1 MRTIEDTETG
11 GDGEPM
17 QLQPRQQLLEIW
29 RATARSSY
37 VRSQWQWGGPDRANS
52 ISAAEQ
58 LLCLLAP
65 ATEVPVFRLDRPDE
79 TAEDAITALGQLG
92 DSVEIPK
99 LLIRVLSAYLKDYS
113 AEDGTPIFSGGTY
126 FGSPNDVRPL
136 DDEQRGLDVVDS
148 FAISVTL
155 TVAVIGFVRV
165 FRSLL
170 TRESLRR
177 EADELEQL
185 ASRRLTA
192 AMVGLL
198 RSFSVNVFSADSDF
212 GVQLTSM
219 VNQDRLPTRQIVE
232 ELHEALREINARLR
246 DDVTIGS
253 GAAEGSELDNPNRLF
268 ECGWS
273 WGIVKDAPEIETV
286 EDIGPQ
292 RKGVAQA
299 APHLY
304 FTVIALEAIQ
314 TLFSERTRL
323 FGLLS
328 EAQLK
333 LAQSLQLRWELTQSY
348 WSTIATFGSGRWPIE
363 DLPWRTT
370 DGVESDYLA
379 LLVSGIVVQGL
390 VAQRASDAE
399 LGRIGAV
406 LEELARRGRITRR
419 PFAGDAS
426 LRLHYPGIR
435 LALELQDDPDQ
446 AGLGWTIAD
455 FSPLLLRRTLN
466 LAGLIKDGTGRQRLL
481 DLSDDVWGH
490 LRARRISEGDAR
502 GLWDEPAG
510 AFPGLLDPGPATSVS
525 WYYTKRVIDCLV
537 AAAKLISSPPQPS
550 EELARSAAELLVEAD
565 HLFDQEM
572 LYGSSE
578 SGRALQAEREQ
589 IKVQLQRAHSVR
601 REQPGT
607 AVSLTQAVLLR
618 LDRLS
623 AARRATNGMS

>member
-1 MRTIEDTETG
+1 
-11 GDGEPM
+11 M

-37 VRSQWQWGGPDRANS
+37 VRSQWQWGGRDRANS
-52 ISAAEQ
+52 ISDAEQ
-58 LLCLLAP
+58 LLCLLSP

-79 TAEDAITALGQLG
+79 TAEDAITALGRLG

-99 LLIRVLSAYLKDYS
+99 LLIRVLTEYMKTYS
-113 AEDGTPIFSGGTY
+113 APDGTPTFAGGTY
-126 FGSPNDVRPL
+126 FGAPKDDRPL

-148 FAISVTL
+148 FSISVTL

-165 FRSLL
+165 FRTLL
-170 TRESLRR
+170 TRENLRR

-185 ASRRLTA
+185 ANRRLTA

-198 RSFSVNVFSADSDF
+198 RSFSVNVFSAESDF
-212 GVQLTSM
+212 GVELCRM
-219 VNQDRLPTRQIVE
+219 VNQEQLPTRQIVE
-232 ELHEALREINARLR
+232 QLREALREINARLR

-286 EDIGPQ
+286 EDVGVQ

-299 APHLY
+299 APYLY
-304 FTVIALEAIQ
+304 FTVVALEAIQ

-323 FGLLS
+323 LGLLS

-363 DLPWRTT
+363 DVPWRTT
-370 DGVESDYLA
+370 DGVESDYLS
-379 LLVSGIVVQGL
+379 LLVSGMVVQGL

-399 LGRIGAV
+399 LIRIGSV
-406 LEELARRGRITRR
+406 LEELANRGRITRR
-419 PFAGDAS
+419 PFAGDSA
-426 LRLHYPGIR
+426 LRPHYPGIR
-435 LALELQDDPDQ
+435 LALELHDEPNEPH
-446 AGLGWTIAD
+446 LIWTVTD
-455 FSPLLLRRTLN
+455 YSPLLLRRSIN
-466 LAGLIKDGTGRQRLL
+466 LAGLVLDHTGRRRLL
-481 DLSDDVWGH
+481 DLSDNIWDH
-490 LRARRISEGDAR
+490 LIGRQITEGNARS
-502 GLWDEPAG
+502 LWDLPAG
-510 AFPGLLDPGPATSVS
+510 AFPGLAKDFPELETPESSAS
-525 WYYTKRVIDCLV
+525 WYYTKRVVDCLV
-537 AAAKLISSPPQPS
+537 AAAKLIGSPPQRS
-550 EELARSAAELLVEAD
+550 EQLSRSAAELLIEAD

-578 SGRALQAEREQ
+578 SGRALQTEREQ
-589 IKVQLQRAHSVR
+589 IKLQLKRAHTVR
-601 REQPGT
+601 RDQPGT
-607 AVSLTQAVLLR
+607 AVSLAQAVLHR
-618 LDRLS
+618 LDRLA
-623 AARRATNGMS
+623 AARRTTSGMG

>member
-1 MRTIEDTETG
+1 
-11 GDGEPM
+11 M

-37 VRSQWQWGGPDRANS
+37 VRSQWQWGGRDRANS
-52 ISAAEQ
+52 ISDAEQ
-58 LLCLLAP
+58 MLCLLAP

-79 TAEDAITALGQLG
+79 TAEDAINALSQLG

-99 LLIRVLSAYLKDYS
+99 LLIRVLSEFMKKYS
-113 AEDGTPIFSGGTY
+113 TEDGTPTFSGGTY
-126 FGSPNDVRPL
+126 FGAPDDRPL

-148 FAISVTL
+148 FSISVTL

-165 FRSLL
+165 FRGLL
-170 TRESLRR
+170 TRENLRR
-177 EADELEQL
+177 EAEELEQL

-198 RSFSVNVFSADSDF
+198 RSFSVNVFSAESDF
-212 GVQLTSM
+212 GIQLTNM
-219 VNQDRLPTRQIVE
+219 VNQERLPARQIVE
-232 ELHEALREINARLR
+232 ELREALREINARLR

-273 WGIVKDAPEIETV
+273 WGIVKDAPEIETA
-286 EDIGPQ
+286 EEAGPQ

-299 APHLY
+299 APYLY
-304 FTVIALEAIQ
+304 FTVVALEAIQ

-323 FGLLS
+323 LGLLS

-370 DGVESDYLA
+370 DGVESDYLS
-379 LLVSGIVVQGL
+379 LLVSGMVVQGL

-399 LGRIGAV
+399 LIRIGAV
-406 LEELARRGRITRR
+406 LEELASRGRITRR
-419 PFAGDAS
+419 PFSGDSA
-426 LRLHYPGIR
+426 LRPHYPGIR
-435 LALELQDDPDQ
+435 LGLELQDEPDKTY
-446 AGLGWTIAD
+446 LLWTVAD
-455 FSPLLLRRTLN
+455 YSPLLLRRAIN
-466 LAGLIKDGTGRQRLL
+466 LAGLILDNTARRRLL
-481 DLSDDVWGH
+481 DLSDDIWDH
-490 LRARRISEGDAR
+490 LIARRIAEGDSR
-502 GLWDEPAG
+502 GLWDQPTG
-510 AFPGLLDPGPATSVS
+510 IFPGLAETHPELMTLESSSS
-525 WYYTKRVIDCLV
+525 WYYTKRVVDCLV
-537 AAAKLISSPPQPS
+537 AAAKLISSPPQRS
-550 EELARSAAELLVEAD
+550 EQLARTAAELLIEAD

-572 LYGSSE
+572 LYGSAE
-578 SGRALQAEREQ
+578 SGRALQTEREQ
-589 IKVQLQRAHSVR
+589 IKVQLQRAHTVR
-601 REQPGT
+601 RVQPGT
-607 AVSLTQAVLLR
+607 AVALTQAVLLR